1 MLFWS
6 TDIPPVC
13 FSKIK
18 IMLKKKRN
26 VANRRMRPKL
36 APLLKYVNIFTLFSH
51 KISIKCVGKCHNTF
65 NFTVKINRCFK

>member
-1 MLFWS
+1 
-6 TDIPPVC
+6 
-13 FSKIK
+13 
-18 IMLKKKRN
+18 
-26 VANRRMRPKL
+26 MRPKL